1 MNLTNNEKVT
11 LPSGAELEMTLV
23 PFSEG
28 RRLYVAVTKALK
40 SINLTANLEDANALK
55 DAFIEVSTSKEVEDA
70 ILTCLKR
77 CTYNNERIL
86 SWDFFE
92 DLNRREDYL
101 PLCWEVAKFN
111 LYPFMKQLF
120 ARLSDHFGKT
130 GLSQK
135 PK

>member
-1 MNLTNNEKVT
+1 MNLTNNQKVT
-11 LPSGAELEMTLV
+11 LPSGAELEMTLA
-23 PFSEG
+23 PFPEG

-86 SWDFFE
+86 NWDFFE
-92 DLNRREDYL
+92 DVNRREDYI

-111 LYPFMKQLF
+111 LYPFMKVLF
-120 ARLSDHFGKT
+120 ARLSARFVQT
-130 GLSQK
+130 GQN
-135 PK
+135 PKSK